1 MNILVI
7 HNSYKQAGGEDVVV
21 AQETDLLR
29 RHGHRVTL
37 YQRSNSEIDSLPLR
51 DRLGLISRIVS
62 AEDSK
67 LAVHAMVRDLK
78 PDLVHVHNTFA
89 LISPSVYQA
98 CHEEGV
104 PVVQTLHNYR
114 LMCPAATFYRNG
126 RVCEECATN
135 GLLRSVKY
143 GCYRNSRTQS
153 GAIALMLKAHRLRN
167 TWNERV
173 DAYIAL
179 SDFQKTRFAKSG
191 IPAGRIHVKP
201 NFVDPDPGER
211 AEAGRYALYVGR
223 LSPEKG
229 PAVLLKAWQRLT
241 EQIPLVIV
249 GDGPMRRHLEEEVR
263 SSELRSV
270 YFAGQLNRAAVYDA
284 IKRAAF
290 LVVPGVWQEP
300 FGLTIVEAFAC
311 GTPVLG
317 ASIGAIA
324 EMVDDNRTGWHFTP
338 NDPDSL
344 ASKVRWSWANLPQ
357 LVAMGKAGRRVYE
370 QRYTGKANYPRLMDI
385 YATAIETHFR
395 RKEKRAL
402 RTAA

>member
-21 AQETDLLR
+21 AQETDLLQ

-249 GDGPMRRHLEEEVR
+249 GDGPMRRHLEEEAR

-324 EMVDDNRTGWHFTP
+324 EMVDDNRTGWHLTP
-338 NDPDSL
+338 NDPD
-344 ASKVRWSWANLPQ
+344 
-357 LVAMGKAGRRVYE
+357 
-370 QRYTGKANYPRLMDI
+370 
-385 YATAIETHFR
+385 
-395 RKEKRAL
+395 
-402 RTAA
+402 